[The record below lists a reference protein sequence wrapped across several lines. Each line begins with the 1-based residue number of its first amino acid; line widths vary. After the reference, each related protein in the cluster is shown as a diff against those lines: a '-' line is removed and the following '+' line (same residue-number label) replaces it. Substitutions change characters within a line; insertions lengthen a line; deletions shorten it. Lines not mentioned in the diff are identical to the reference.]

1 LLLSVVSQKKWRSGF
16 KGSGF
21 KPALVRRDV
30 AMKLFSDSM
39 GGFPSPHLDM
49 PGLGQGFHSRP
60 WTGFGMRI
68 YEKSVS
74 FVRPNPKFEAK
85 LAIIWEMSIFNENF
99 GSSMPFIVLNPER

>member
-1 LLLSVVSQKKWRSGF
+1 
-16 KGSGF
+16 
-21 KPALVRRDV
+21 
-30 AMKLFSDSM
+30 MKLFSDSM

-74 FVRPNPKFEAK
+74 FVRANSKFGAK
-85 LAIIWEMSIFNENF
+85 LVIIWNNEHCKLGLRIFNAF
-99 GSSMPFIVLNPER
+99 FVLNTYMKLVLNGTVS